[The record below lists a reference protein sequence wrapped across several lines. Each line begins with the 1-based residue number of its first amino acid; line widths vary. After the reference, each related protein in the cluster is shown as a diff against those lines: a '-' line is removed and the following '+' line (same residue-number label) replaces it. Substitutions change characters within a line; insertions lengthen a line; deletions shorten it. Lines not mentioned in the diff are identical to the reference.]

1 MSEVQYIFYEA
12 IAKGWLKDEVVVVRK
27 GGRVFDYVL
36 PGEQIRQHEMVSI
49 EKLDTVMQELST
61 YY

>member
-12 IAKGWLKDEVVVVRK
+12 IAKGWLKDVVVVVRK

-36 PGEQIRQHEMVSI
+36 PGEPIRPHELVSV
-49 EKLDTVMQELST
+49 EKLDAVMQEIAT
-61 YY
+61 Y